1 MTGPFDDFRC
11 PACNGELGGDI
22 AAPKCKGCGHEF
34 KQQGEILDLRLG
46 RNDYYFNPIP
56 REDMAKIR
64 AAANRE
70 TWAENIRF
78 FLEKTGQNK
87 SWIDNLVVNGRY
99 AWKLF
104 LGAQKN
110 AKILDLGCGLGNLTH
125 NIAPHV
131 GTVYAMDLTMER
143 LEFSERRFSIFNADD
158 RIKLI
163 AGGDGLWLPFPD
175 NHLDGVILS
184 GVLEWMGEGD
194 TSSFETG
201 SKPQRLMK
209 MLRAHFG
216 KTNPRQIQLAVL
228 KEIQRVLKPGG
239 QLFIG
244 IENRLNLE
252 YLGRRRDHHSG
263 LWFGSLMPRF
273 LATLYSIVATKRPY
287 RTFTYSIPG
296 YRSLLQHAGFPQVE
310 FLGLDKG
317 YSDLREILP
326 SEIEFDGWEPQ
337 PSTDVKGKMGR
348 KKYFVPAYG
357 VIASQQCTKP
367 DTLLNAI
374 LQEAAK
380 TMGGPLTFSD
390 FQITGKDKG
399 VLSARQNNREFIIKV
414 PFSEAALNAE
424 QRNAKILKAVGALF
438 SGETSPA
445 PTAVAQGLVQ
455 AQAYFIETRVPG
467 TPIRQRLASIGRPGV
482 LADVE
487 EFQKRLNPSPV
498 VATITDDLFE
508 RLVTQRL
515 EVLFQIVDDPKE
527 RSGLTKYFTDSLKG
541 VNVATGIA
549 QGDFS
554 VSNIFHHNGGVS
566 GAIDWEAGDTAGL
579 PILDIINFVESTYR
593 MFNSE
598 ATLADT
604 IPVLVSGQ
612 ALTPE
617 ETEFLDREFTR
628 NGVATDDRAA
638 FVHLYWLHHI
648 AQQVPYTLQFDTVQI
663 SRVVTP
669 VIAGILK
676 RCEPPRDCRMSA

>member
-1 MTGPFDDFRC
+1 MTSPYDDIRC

-22 AAPKCKGCGHEF
+22 AVPKCKGCDREF
-34 KQQGEILDLRLG
+34 KKQGDILDLRLG

-64 AAANRE
+64 AAANRD
-70 TWAENIRF
+70 TWAENIRY

-104 LGAQKN
+104 LGAQKD

-163 AGGDGLWLPFPD
+163 AGGDGPRLPFPD

-201 SKPQRLMK
+201 SKPQRLMN

-216 KTNPRQIQLAVL
+216 KTNPRQIQLGVL
-228 KEIQRVLKPGG
+228 KEIQRVLKPEG

-244 IENRLNLE
+244 IENRLNWE
-252 YLGRRRDHHSG
+252 YLGKRRDHHSG

-273 LATLYSIVATKRPY
+273 LATLYSIVATKKPY

-296 YRSLLQHAGFPQVE
+296 YRSLLQQAGFPQAE

-326 SEIEFDGWEPQ
+326 SEINFDAWKPQ
-337 PSTDVKGKMGR
+337 SSAGKKGKMGR

-357 VIASQQCTKP
+357 VIASQQGTKP
-367 DTLLNAI
+367 DSLLSTI

-380 TMGGPLTFSD
+380 AVGGALTFSD

-399 VLSARQNNREFIIKV
+399 VLSARQNDQEFIIKV
-414 PFSEAALNAE
+414 PFSEAALKAE
-424 QRNAKILKAVGALF
+424 QRNAENLKAIEALF
-438 SGETSPA
+438 DGETSPA
-445 PTAVAQGLVQ
+445 PTAIAQGLVQ
-455 AQAYFIETRVPG
+455 AQSYFIETKLPG
-467 TPIRQRLASIGRPGV
+467 TAIETRLASIGRAGV
-482 LADVE
+482 LTDVE
-487 EFQKRLNPSPV
+487 KFQTRLNPSPV
-498 VATITDDLFE
+498 VTTITDDLFQ

-515 EVLFQIVDDPKE
+515 EVLFQIVDDPE
-527 RSGLTKYFTDSLKG
+527 VRSGLTKYFTDSLKD

-554 VSNIFHHNGGVS
+554 VSNIFHQNDAVR
-566 GAIDWEAGDTAGL
+566 GAIDWEAGDTTGL
-579 PILDIINFVESTYR
+579 PVLDMINFVESTHR

-604 IPVLVSGQ
+604 IPMLVSGQ
-612 ALTPE
+612 SLTSE
-617 ETEFLDREFTR
+617 ETEFLDRGFTR
-628 NGVATDDRAA
+628 NGVVTDDRAV

-648 AQQVPYTLQFDTVQI
+648 AQQVPYMLQFDTVQI
-663 SRVVTP
+663 GRVVTP
-669 VIAGILK
+669 VITSILK
-676 RCEPPRDCRMSA
+676 R